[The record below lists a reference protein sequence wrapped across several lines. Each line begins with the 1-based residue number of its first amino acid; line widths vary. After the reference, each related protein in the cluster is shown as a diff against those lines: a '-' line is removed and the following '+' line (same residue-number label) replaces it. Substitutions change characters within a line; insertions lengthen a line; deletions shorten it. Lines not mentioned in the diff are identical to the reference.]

1 MKAQRTMPFLKT
13 GLIVAAA
20 AIMLAITPLPAIAGA
35 IHKDVPQKVDPNKRY
50 LIYLHGA
57 WPESRPLSEPHPK
70 RGLFEYEKIL
80 AGLAARDFEVISEL
94 RRTKVNPRKYARERV
109 MPQIKS
115 LIDKGVPANKV
126 TVVGFSKGGG
136 MVLTLLSLAKQPEVN
151 FVNLAGCGKGQHR
164 KAYDSVVANDA
175 AKMQGRMLS
184 LYDQAETIAGTCK
197 EAADLATR
205 MKMTEEVLAI
215 GKGHG
220 SFYSPHPAW
229 LDRISSWAG
238 PGGKPKTK

>member
-1 MKAQRTMPFLKT
+1 MPFMKS
-13 GLIVAAA
+13 GLIAAA
-20 AIMLAITPLPAIAGA
+20 ATAMLAITPLPALAGA
-35 IHKDVPQKVDPNKRY
+35 IHKDVPEKVDPNKRY

-57 WPESRPLSEPHPK
+57 WPESHALSEPHPK
-70 RGLFEYEKIL
+70 RGKFEYEKIL
-80 AGLAARDFEVISEL
+80 AELAARDFEVISEL
-94 RRTKVNPRKYARERV
+94 RHEKTNPRKYARERV

-115 LIDKGVPANKV
+115 LID
-126 TVVGFSKGGG
+126 KGGG

-205 MKMTEEVLAI
+205 MKMTEEILKI
-215 GKGHG
+215 GKGHA

-229 LDRISSWAG
+229 LDRISSWVGPAG
-238 PGGKPKTK
+238 ALKAK